1 MNDTVAE
8 LLSSV
13 EKKYPLLM
21 CPLASATT
29 TLFATLAV
37 ADGVNPP
44 TVPEL
49 PLTEPVMVAET
60 VNPVNVPTDV
70 KLLAV
75 TPDASVAPVRVPAGA
90 MTAAVVILVVKPL
103 ALIVTTGIAVLEP
116 VVPAVATVA
125 KVPAAVTFPA
135 PVKLGEV

>member
-1 MNDTVAE
+1 M
-8 LLSSV
+8 
-13 EKKYPLLM
+13 Y
-21 CPLASATT
+21 PLASATT
-29 TLFATLAV
+29 TLFATPDEAL
-37 ADGVNPP
+37 GVKPP

>member
-1 MNDTVAE
+1 M
-8 LLSSV
+8 
-13 EKKYPLLM
+13 Y
-21 CPLASATT
+21 PLASATT
-29 TLFATLAV
+29 TRLPTPAV